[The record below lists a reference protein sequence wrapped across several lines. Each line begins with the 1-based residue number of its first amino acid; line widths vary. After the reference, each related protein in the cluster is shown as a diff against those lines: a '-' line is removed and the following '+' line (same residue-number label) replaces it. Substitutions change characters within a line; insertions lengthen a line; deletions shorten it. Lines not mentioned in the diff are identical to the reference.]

1 MPSFGFFE
9 RKEIRLP
16 NTTTSALPLPII
28 PSPASSNH
36 MRLTRPL
43 RLDPANASSDAY
55 GIAVLAQASF
65 PSSELARLRFG
76 AVAEKESLAY
86 LTRTAERGIH
96 KKLNGPRIGD
106 VDGAADLPGGG
117 KEAVREHLVIRDLN
131 LDPFEGGEDDVAV
144 ATGMKAEGSSVGL
157 GGELGRIVSHAEWE
171 FRPRD
176 WVEQREQEEQRKKME
191 AAPLP
196 PEGTNV
202 ALGDEFHGKLDA
214 MWVNLMGGREHY
226 GT

>member
-1 MPSFGFFE
+1 
-9 RKEIRLP
+9 
-16 NTTTSALPLPII
+16 
-28 PSPASSNH
+28 
-36 MRLTRPL
+36 MRLTPPL

-86 LTRTAERGIH
+86 LTRTAERGIRE
-96 KKLNGPRIGD
+96 KLNGPRIGD
-106 VDGAADLPGGG
+106 VHGTADLPGNG
-117 KEAVREHLVIRDLN
+117 KEVVREHLVIRDLD
-131 LDPFEGGEDDVAV
+131 LAPFEGGEDDVAV
-144 ATGMKAEGSSVGL
+144 GTGIKAEGSVAGM

-176 WVEQREQEEQRKKME
+176 WVEQRVQEEQRKKME
-191 AAPLP
+191 AAPPP

-202 ALGDEFHGKLDA
+202 ALVNDFEGKVNA
-214 MWVNLMGGREHY
+214 MWVNLMGGRDHY